1 MNYTPAIV
9 TDNLL
14 FNKNNGLKNYLSVET
29 LTGRTAIKDLEYF
42 SSSFIR
48 YSRNQYFAKKGYQ
61 FQDTNLVLFFKN
73 QKWYKENKSF
83 NSFSDKKM
91 IRIIDTLKYI
101 EENYGKVEYR
111 KILYKYNFNGYPL
124 FYIGWD
130 PQVLNERPNDF
141 FTAAFVLLDT
151 TMLWAFDCTTIPP
164 EFLVENSIGYIE
176 MVDVGQLKENQIK
189 IKNID
194 KGYIGGEGDE
204 MLIHLYGYSDDD
216 EDVILGFNN
225 KGEFVKLLNRSITI
239 DRLSYLNDSTMKF
252 TTSVRTDFFGT
263 GWSTKVYHFN
273 TKTKE
278 LIGLPLNKRDL
289 WRYATSNDIIT
300 VYKNHQSAINKSHNS
315 IIAKIDSGKNIK
327 LIKHLDKDFCYE
339 VRYDTISG
347 WMNWNDIF
355 KFGFHWPD

>member
-1 MNYTPAIV
+1 
-9 TDNLL
+9 
-14 FNKNNGLKNYLSVET
+14 
-29 LTGRTAIKDLEYF
+29 
-42 SSSFIR
+42 
-48 YSRNQYFAKKGYQ
+48 
-61 FQDTNLVLFFKN
+61 
-73 QKWYKENKSF
+73 
-83 NSFSDKKM
+83 M

>member
-1 MNYTPAIV
+1 
-9 TDNLL
+9 
-14 FNKNNGLKNYLSVET
+14 
-29 LTGRTAIKDLEYF
+29 
-42 SSSFIR
+42 
-48 YSRNQYFAKKGYQ
+48 
-61 FQDTNLVLFFKN
+61 
-73 QKWYKENKSF
+73 
-83 NSFSDKKM
+83 M

-141 FTAAFVLLDT
+141 FTAAFVLLDK
-151 TMLWAFDCTTIPP
+151 TMLWTFDCTTIPP

-176 MVDVGQLKENQIK
+176 MVDIGQLKENQIK

-239 DRLSYLNDSTMKF
+239 DQLCYLNDSTLKF
-252 TTSVRTDFFGT
+252 TTSERTDFFLT
-263 GWSTKVYHFN
+263 DWSTRIYHYN
-273 TKTKE
+273 TITKK
-278 LIGLPLNKRDL
+278 LKALPLDERQYVRYVSPSDTVIVYQTSAAAKDKIPNFIIYKVEPNK
-289 WRYATSNDIIT
+289 N
-300 VYKNHQSAINKSHNS
+300 V
-315 IIAKIDSGKNIK
+315 K
-327 LIKHLDKDFCYE
+327 LIKHEDNDDTYE
-339 VRYDTISG
+339 IRFDSIIG
-347 WMNWNDIF
+347 WINRDELT
-355 KFGFHWPD
+355 KFGFIAAD